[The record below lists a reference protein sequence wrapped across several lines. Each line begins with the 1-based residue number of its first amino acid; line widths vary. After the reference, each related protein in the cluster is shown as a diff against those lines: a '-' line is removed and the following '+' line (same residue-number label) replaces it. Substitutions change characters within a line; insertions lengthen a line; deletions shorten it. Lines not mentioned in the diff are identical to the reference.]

1 MNYRS
6 GGPRSFNTVKRSN
19 REERRKRLRLCEKT
33 LYAIVIV
40 FALLVISAFTLLV
53 CNVAVDLLG
62 RRRAGQEETIQD
74 MPELPT
80 IAYDTVALKYSSVGQ
95 TGALVIVNPNRAEYL
110 FPQARNDDEGL
121 VSLSGYLLA
130 DVKAPYR
137 LKDSN
142 AQLQRVA
149 AENLDALLN
158 QYYNQTGTSLMVLHA
173 YRSQEDQKN
182 ISSGVKEGYSEH
194 HTGLLAALSQGNTYT
209 ENFAEQEKRL
219 FEICYQYGF
228 IQRYPTGKS
237 DWTGVTNYGECLRY
251 VGVAH
256 ATYIYHNGLCLEE
269 YVEMLRRNHV
279 STNGIDGKHLAI
291 DTNKDGTADYA
302 VYYVPKNESSD
313 LTAVPVP
320 KGIPYTVSGDNIGG
334 FIVTVTLHS

>member
-110 FPQARNDDEGL
+110 
-121 VSLSGYLLA
+121 
-130 DVKAPYR
+130 
-137 LKDSN
+137 
-142 AQLQRVA
+142 
-149 AENLDALLN
+149 
-158 QYYNQTGTSLMVLHA
+158 
-173 YRSQEDQKN
+173 
-182 ISSGVKEGYSEH
+182 
-194 HTGLLAALSQGNTYT
+194 
-209 ENFAEQEKRL
+209 
-219 FEICYQYGF
+219 
-228 IQRYPTGKS
+228 
-237 DWTGVTNYGECLRY
+237 
-251 VGVAH
+251 
-256 ATYIYHNGLCLEE
+256 
-269 YVEMLRRNHV
+269 
-279 STNGIDGKHLAI
+279 
-291 DTNKDGTADYA
+291 
-302 VYYVPKNESSD
+302 
-313 LTAVPVP
+313 
-320 KGIPYTVSGDNIGG
+320 
-334 FIVTVTLHS
+334 